1 MSDRTEMLQV
11 FLKSEYD
18 KLERRIKAVEDL
30 HKTEI
35 DQRVVGTK
43 VRYRTLN
50 ELEAENQQLKD
61 KAERNSRVMRNFDIE
76 NKQLN
81 DKYKLLGYDNSKL
94 KADNMLLKEL
104 VEKVDG
110 LMPSGFSELGWQ
122 RIKKE
127 SGL

>member
-43 VRYRTLN
+43 VRYRTLK
-50 ELEAENQQLKD
+50 ELEAENQQLED

-81 DKYKLLGYDNSKL
+81 EKYKLLGYDNSKL

-110 LMPSGFSELGWQ
+110 LLPSGFSELGWQ

>member
-50 ELEAENQQLKD
+50 ELEAENQ
-61 KAERNSRVMRNFDIE
+61 R
-76 NKQLN
+76 
-81 DKYKLLGYDNSKL
+81 
-94 KADNMLLKEL
+94 LKEL
-104 VEKVDG
+104 IGKIKENLEDTKLHSSYYCKTDYGQGVVANQITISKLIEEAG
-110 LMPSGFSELGWQ
+110 L
-122 RIKKE
+122 
-127 SGL
+127 